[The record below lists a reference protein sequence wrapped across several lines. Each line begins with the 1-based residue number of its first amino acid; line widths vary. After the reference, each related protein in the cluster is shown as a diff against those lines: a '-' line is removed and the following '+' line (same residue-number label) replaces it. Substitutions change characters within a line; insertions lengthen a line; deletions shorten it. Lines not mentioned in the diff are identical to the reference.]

1 MAVRLSELYNEMKIA
16 KGIETIELVMNMMG
30 QQSVIH
36 PTLIW
41 DDNEVIL
48 VDTGIP
54 GQLGEIREAIE
65 KAGVS
70 FNKLTKVILTHQ
82 DIDHI
87 GSLPEILKAAD
98 HKIEVLA
105 HEEDKP
111 YIEGEKPSI
120 KMNPERVAKMLESL
134 PEEQRQ
140 KIKTLF
146 GTPLTAKVDKTISD
160 GEVLPFCGG
169 ITVIFTPGHTPGH
182 ISLYHHQSKTLI
194 TGDALVAANG
204 ILMGPNPHATPD
216 METAL
221 QSIKK
226 FTNYDIKTVICYH
239 GGVIKENANQQL
251 LVLANS

>member
-1 MAVRLSELYNEMKIA
+1 MKVA
-16 KGIETIELVMNMMG
+16 NGIEMLELKMNMMG
-30 QQSVIH
+30 QERVIH

-41 DDNEVIL
+41 DDNEAVL

-54 GQLGEIREAIE
+54 GQLAEISEAMA
-65 KAGVS
+65 KAGIP
-70 FNKLTKVILTHQ
+70 FNKLSKVILTHQ

-87 GSLPEILKAAD
+87 GSLPEILKASD
-98 HKIEVLA
+98 PKIEVLA

-111 YIEGEKPSI
+111 YIEGDKPSM

-140 KIKTLF
+140 KMQALF
-146 GTPLTAKVDKTISD
+146 GTPITAKVDKTIVD
-160 GEVLPFCGG
+160 GEVLPYCGG

-194 TGDALVAANG
+194 TGDALVAVNG
-204 ILMGPNPHATPD
+204 ELLGPSPQATPD

-221 QSIKK
+221 ESIKK
-226 FTNYDIKTVICYH
+226 FAKYDIETVICYH
-239 GGVIKENANQQL
+239 GGVYEENANKRL
-251 LVLANS
+251 AELAN

>member
-1 MAVRLSELYNEMKIA
+1 MKVA
-16 KGIETIELVMNMMG
+16 NGIEMLELTMNMMG

-41 DDNEVIL
+41 DENEAVL

-54 GQLGEIREAIE
+54 GQLAEFREAMDN
-65 KAGVS
+65 AGVPL
-70 FNKLTKVILTHQ
+70 NKLSKVILTHQ

-87 GSLPEILKAAD
+87 GSLPEILKASD
-98 HKIEVLA
+98 QKIEVLA
-105 HEEDKP
+105 HQGDKP
-111 YIEGEKPSI
+111 YIEGDKPPM
-120 KMNPERVAKMLESL
+120 KMTAERVAKMLESL

-140 KIKTLF
+140 KIQSLF
-146 GTPLTAKVDKTISD
+146 GTPITAKVDKTIVD
-160 GEVLPFCGG
+160 GEVLPYCGG

-194 TGDALVAANG
+194 TGDALVAVNG
-204 ILMGPNPHATPD
+204 KLLGPSPQATPD

-226 FTNYDIKTVICYH
+226 FTKYDIETVICYH
-239 GGVIKENANQQL
+239 GGVYKENANQRL
-251 LVLANS
+251 AELVELR

>member
-1 MAVRLSELYNEMKIA
+1 MRIG
-16 KGIETIELVMNMMG
+16 KGIETIELVANMMG
-30 QQSVIH
+30 RQMVIH

-41 DDNEVIL
+41 DDNEIIL

-54 GQLGEIREAIE
+54 GQLEEIREAIE
-65 KAGVS
+65 KAGVP

-98 HKIEVLA
+98 HKIEVFA
-105 HEEDKP
+105 HEADKP
-111 YIEGEKPSI
+111 YIEGVKPFL
-120 KMNPERVAKMLESL
+120 KMNPERVAKMMESL
-134 PEEQRQ
+134 PEDERQ
-140 KIKTLF
+140 KIKAMF
-146 GTPLTAKVDKTISD
+146 GAPLTAKVDKTISD
-160 GEVLPFCGG
+160 GEVLPYCGG

-182 ISLYHHQSKTLI
+182 ISLYHQQSKTLI

-204 ILMGPNPHATPD
+204 IISGPNPQATPD

-226 FTNYDIKTVICYH
+226 FTKYDIETVICYH
-239 GGVIKENANQQL
+239 GGVIKENANKQL
-251 LVLANS
+251 LALANS